1 MGRDFLEGEIL
12 LINKELT
19 WTSFDVVNKARNLI
33 KNHLNIK
40 KIKIGHAGT
49 LDPLATGLLIL
60 CTGRFTKRIDEFQD
74 LDKEY
79 TGTFYIGKTTPCHD
93 LEKAPDQDYPVDHI
107 TEEQLLAATKTFLGE
122 QEQVPPIFS
131 AVKFQGKPLYIY
143 ARKEQEVMIKSRQVR
158 IDEFELTR
166 IALPFVDFR
175 VVCGKGTYIRSLARD
190 FGFAIGSGAYLHA
203 LCRTRIGEY
212 RLENAISLEQFAAD
226 IKNE

>member
-1 MGRDFLEGEIL
+1 MAKDYLEGEVL
-12 LINKELT
+12 LINKELG

-33 KNHLNIK
+33 KNHLRIK

-79 TGTFYIGKTTPCHD
+79 TGTFYIGKTTPCYD
-93 LEKAPDQDYPVDHI
+93 LEKEPDQDYPVDHI
-107 TEEQLLAATKTFLGE
+107 TDEILVAAAKTFLGE
-122 QEQVPPIFS
+122 QAQIPPMFS
-131 AVKFQGKPLYIY
+131 AIKLDGKPLYIY
-143 ARKEQEVMIKSRQVR
+143 ARKDQEVVLKSRQVR
-158 IDEFELTR
+158 IDIFELTR
-166 IALPFVDFR
+166 IALPLVDFR

-190 FGFAIGSGAYLHA
+190 FGEAVGSGAYIHS
-203 LCRTRIGEY
+203 LCRTRIGDY
-212 RLENAISLEQFAAD
+212 CVENAVSLEQLAAD

>member
-1 MGRDFLEGEIL
+1 MAVDYLEGEVL
-12 LINKELT
+12 LIHKELH
-19 WTSFDVVNKARNLI
+19 WTSFDVVAKARNMI
-33 KNHLNIK
+33 KNHLRIK

-79 TGTFYIGKTTPCHD
+79 TGTFYIGKTTPCYD
-93 LEKAPDQDYPVDHI
+93 LEKEPDQDYPTEHI
-107 TEEQLLAATKTFLGE
+107 TESLLHEVAGTFLGE
-122 QEQVPPIFS
+122 QDQVPPMFS
-131 AVKFQGKPLYIY
+131 AIKLDGKPLYIY
-143 ARKEQEVMIKSRQVR
+143 ARKDQEVVLKSRQVR
-158 IDEFELTR
+158 IDVFELTK
-166 IALPFVDFR
+166 IALPLVEFR

-190 FGFAIGSGAYLHA
+190 FGLALGSGAYIHA

-212 RLENAISLEQFAAD
+212 RLEDAISLDQLAAD